1 MSCRRWPVS
10 LHRSAPAGRQW
21 RTAHP
26 ISSHVAIDCP
36 RTAGGIKP
44 PHPSSDAVFFFF
56 LFSSG
61 GNQTPLSSS
70 DAAFFL
76 SQITLRLVRGQTATK
91 PLMPCPSSTLSCRGV
106 RKVMLSSKGLLPY
119 HMERAGRLCRRH
131 LRSCGRQELSRNQTL
146 IKASASSKMVGNH
159 LCANMLM
166 MPVSPTPAPPERT

>member
-1 MSCRRWPVS
+1 M
-10 LHRSAPAGRQW
+10 
-21 RTAHP
+21 
-26 ISSHVAIDCP
+26 VAIDCP

-106 RKVMLSSKGLLPY
+106 REVMLSSKGLLPY

>member
-1 MSCRRWPVS
+1 MAVLTSTRTHNRRAICGHYASLKLAAESLCRHQTLP
-10 LHRSAPAGRQW
+10 
-21 RTAHP
+21 
-26 ISSHVAIDCP
+26 
-36 RTAGGIKP
+36 
-44 PHPSSDAVFFFF
+44 
-56 LFSSG
+56 SSG

-106 RKVMLSSKGLLPY
+106 GEVMLSSKGLLPY